1 MTKSDKALNSATL
14 ELTQKLQMH
23 FPRDIAPDVL
33 KEWNGYSTDLL
44 TECLAGV
51 FGKMPTEQAPAVEPI
66 IDCAADPFVPNGW
79 TVETHQ
85 PGGQWKWN
93 PEQVEFYLSLE
104 QNKGKVIT
112 GNKLRQELAGKP
124 VLNANVLDYLLK
136 NPQLIPE
143 EWKKDS
149 NGNTRYIFFW
159 GTIYRYA
166 VGILCVRY
174 LCFYDGR
181 WHWSY
186 RWLDN
191 VWDSRSPA
199 ALLAS

>member
-1 MTKSDKALNSATL
+1 MNANTYHPQTAKFLATMATCMPNLSGDIMQKWIMNPTGLKS
-14 ELTQKLQMH
+14 
-23 FPRDIAPDVL
+23 V
-33 KEWNGYSTDLL
+33 
-44 TECLAGV
+44 LAGALLPV
-51 FGKMPTEQAPAVEPI
+51 EQAPATPVEPI

-93 PEQVEFYLSLE
+93 PEQVEFYLSPE

-143 EWKKDS
+143 EWKNDS
-149 NGNTRYIFFW
+149 NGNTR
-159 GTIYRYA
+159 
-166 VGILCVRY
+166 
-174 LCFYDGR
+174 
-181 WHWSY
+181 
-186 RWLDN
+186 
-191 VWDSRSPA
+191 
-199 ALLAS
+199 